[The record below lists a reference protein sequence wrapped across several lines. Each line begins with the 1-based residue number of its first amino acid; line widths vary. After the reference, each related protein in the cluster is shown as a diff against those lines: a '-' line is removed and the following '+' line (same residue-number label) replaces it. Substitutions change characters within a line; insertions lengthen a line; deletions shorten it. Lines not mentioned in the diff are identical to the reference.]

1 MDRMPYTTLV
11 GAGNDFVLVN
21 ALKDAP
27 ARDTDWA
34 ALARALCDPKR
45 GEGTDGLLVLGP
57 SRRADV
63 RMRMFNPDG
72 SEPSMCGNGIRC
84 LAWYAN
90 KSEAA
95 GVSMTIETGAGVK
108 RARIRGLHRV
118 RVDMGVPAFRR
129 RIDGVFRER
138 GRLVDADLID
148 SGVPHLVCWV
158 RDVSRVSVDALG
170 RRLRQDRRLGRA
182 GANVDFV
189 QVVASRAGRSTLTMR
204 TYERGVEGETQAC
217 GTGSVAAAA
226 AFARRA
232 LQGSAGG
239 APRNRSFRATV
250 RVPGGVLQVE
260 LTARRA
266 TGGRVVF
273 GPAFL
278 EGEARPVSTG
288 SYRLN
293 GRSAR

>member
-1 MDRMPYTTLV
+1 
-11 GAGNDFVLVN
+11 
-21 ALKDAP
+21 
-27 ARDTDWA
+27 
-34 ALARALCDPKR
+34 
-45 GEGTDGLLVLGP
+45 
-57 SRRADV
+57 
-63 RMRMFNPDG
+63 MRIFNPDG

-90 KSEAA
+90 QSEAA

-118 RVDMGVPAFRR
+118 RVDMGAPVFRCR
-129 RIDGVFRER
+129 FDRFFRER

-158 RDVSRVSVDALG
+158 RDVSRVSVDAIG
-170 RRLRQDRRLGRA
+170 RRLRQDRRVGRA

-189 QVVASRAGRSTLTMR
+189 QVVGARAGRARLTMR

-226 AFARRA
+226 AFAWRA
-232 LQGSAGG
+232 LQDGS
-239 APRNRSFRATV
+239 PRAAQRRRFSIAV
-250 RVPGGVLQVE
+250 RVPGGMLQVE
-260 LTARRA
+260 LTARRT
-266 TGGRVVF
+266 TGGRVMF

-278 EGEARPVSTG
+278 EGEVLPVSTG
-288 SYRLN
+288 AYRLN
-293 GRSAR
+293 GRRAR